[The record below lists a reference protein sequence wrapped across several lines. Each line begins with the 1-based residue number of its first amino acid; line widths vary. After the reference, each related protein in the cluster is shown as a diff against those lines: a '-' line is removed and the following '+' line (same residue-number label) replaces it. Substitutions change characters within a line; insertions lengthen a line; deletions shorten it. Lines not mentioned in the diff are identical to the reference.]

1 MFLLLSDGDPWNS
14 SVVRNDTTWWEGRD
28 GGSACHLEF
37 LRDLAEAAGQNQE
50 KGSLKKA
57 VANGS
62 IE

>member
-1 MFLLLSDGDPWNS
+1 LPVIDYLK
-14 SVVRNDTTWWEGRD
+14 
-28 GGSACHLEF
+28 
-37 LRDLAEAAGQNQE
+37 DLAEAAGQNRTIIMFSPNNQE